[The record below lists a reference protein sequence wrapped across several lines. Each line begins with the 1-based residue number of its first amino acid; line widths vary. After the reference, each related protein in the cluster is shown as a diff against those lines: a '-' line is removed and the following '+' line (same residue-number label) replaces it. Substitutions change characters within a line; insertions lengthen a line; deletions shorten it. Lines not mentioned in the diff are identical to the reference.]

1 MVLVDP
7 FGNRLIFTNASA
19 PVPRGFSIYSQ

>member
-7 FGNRLIFTNASA
+7 FGNRLIFTNAEYPA
-19 PVPRGFSIYSQ
+19 AQVASIYSE